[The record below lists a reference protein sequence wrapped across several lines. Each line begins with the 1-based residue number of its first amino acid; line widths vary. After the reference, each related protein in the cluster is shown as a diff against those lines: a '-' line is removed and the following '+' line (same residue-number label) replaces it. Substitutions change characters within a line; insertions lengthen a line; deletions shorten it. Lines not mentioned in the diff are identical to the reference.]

1 MSSMSMSDLY
11 SYLNHIRKNELILD
25 VRGRDEFAEG
35 HVPGSR
41 NIPHDE
47 VGQHV
52 QELSKFEK
60 IYIHCRS
67 GKRAQVAR
75 DVLEKSGLTN
85 VVCISSGGMLNW
97 EEAGYP
103 VEK

>member
-1 MSSMSMSDLY
+1 MSDLY
-11 SYLNHIRKNELILD
+11 SYLNQIRKNELILD
-25 VRGRDEFAEG
+25 VRGRDEFAAG

-47 VGQHV
+47 VGQYA
-52 QELSKFEK
+52 QELGKYEK

-85 VVCISSGGMLNW
+85 VICISSGGMLDW
-97 EEAGYP
+97 EQAGYP